1 MRQQNS
7 GWFRF
12 EPKRH
17 RLTAFGTHQSTNP
30 WGVTFDDWG
39 QHMASYPIYAQAFH
53 SLDPAYP
60 AQHPRPV
67 GLRAYSGTCGQE
79 FVDFPNWPEEMQ
91 GGFVKVRYKPTN
103 RVEFHRWHESE
114 FGYDEEYVS
123 NIIFSRNL
131 SFIPVDLRYGPD
143 GAMYVCDWYN
153 PVKGHAQYSLRD
165 ERRDRVS
172 GRIFRIMPKGAKPQ
186 KMPRIDGAPLGQL
199 LDILK
204 RREYRYRYW
213 AKRELRERD
222 PAKAKAALDS
232 WVAKL
237 DPTDPRH
244 RHHQIEAVWT
254 YRGIDTTNTQLLGEL
269 LECDDH
275 HARAAA
281 THQFRYWHD
290 QFDNGPALLRKL
302 ANDPSGLV
310 RMEAAI
316 AASYIGTPAALDA
329 LLDTIKHPN
338 IGHLSYAI
346 RTALGSRMIEPL
358 WKGNA
363 DFIAEHPELAVF
375 MTAFNLRQKMS
386 PNKRYSAKDAQFD
399 SQKNLKVV
407 KISAVKER
415 MLYDITQFE
424 VVAGQPV
431 RIDFTNPDAT
441 AHNIVIVMPGA
452 SEEVGLAANEMAKD
466 PKEAQRGQFVP
477 KSKKVLHAT
486 QMVAP
491 LSATALRFTAPK
503 KPGDY
508 PYICTFPG
516 HWIIMKGVMVVK

>member
-1 MRQQNS
+1 MC
-7 GWFRF
+7 
-12 EPKRH
+12 
-17 RLTAFGTHQSTNP
+17 
-30 WGVTFDDWG
+30 
-39 QHMASYPIYAQAFH
+39 I
-53 SLDPAYP
+53 
-60 AQHPRPV
+60 
-67 GLRAYSGTCGQE
+67 
-79 FVDFPNWPEEMQ
+79 
-91 GGFVKVRYKPTN
+91 
-103 RVEFHRWHESE
+103 
-114 FGYDEEYVS
+114 
-123 NIIFSRNL
+123 
-131 SFIPVDLRYGPD
+131 
-143 GAMYVCDWYN
+143 
-153 PVKGHAQYSLRD
+153 
-165 ERRDRVS
+165 RDR
-172 GRIFRIMPKGAKPQ
+172 
-186 KMPRIDGAPLGQL
+186 L
-199 LDILK
+199 LI
-204 RREYRYRYW
+204 
-213 AKRELRERD
+213 
-222 PAKAKAALDS
+222 
-232 WVAKL
+232 
-237 DPTDPRH
+237 
-244 RHHQIEAVWT
+244 
-254 YRGIDTTNTQLLGEL
+254 EL

-329 LLDTIKHPN
+329 LLDTIKHPH

-424 VVAGQPV
+424 VLVGQPV

-466 PKEAQRGQFVP
+466 PKEAQRGQYVP

-486 QMVAP
+486 RMVAP

-516 HWIIMKGVMVVK
+516 HWIIMKGVMVVR